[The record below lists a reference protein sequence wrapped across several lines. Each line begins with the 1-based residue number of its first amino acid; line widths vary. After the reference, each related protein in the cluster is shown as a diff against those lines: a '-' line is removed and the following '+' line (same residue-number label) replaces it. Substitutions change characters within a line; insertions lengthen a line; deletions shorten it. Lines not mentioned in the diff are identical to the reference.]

1 MLGSK
6 SGGVKKSRKTI
17 LGNSWKKLVIKKAHH
32 QTSANLMDSLN
43 PGHSPPVTP
52 GVPSRLWC
60 QPLVLL
66 GVLVVARYVAPPPSD
81 HDTQSVS
88 GCKRGNGVNQSSPN
102 ISQTASLKQN
112 FGQMS
117 AFDAGFHSSYGHWHV
132 IHAVLKY
139 SRDDRTSAD
148 RSWQQVQCTSIWR
161 SISSP
166 RKTSYCRW
174 AKASSICRPF
184 ITSSV
189 RASPTNSC
197 WSTVSVSHVRPR
209 ERVMSP
215 TNTVTIQGVQ

>member
-1 MLGSK
+1 MCQQWKISFNASTSK
-6 SGGVKKSRKTI
+6 DFFDRYHGFDPFCSRPSIIFNLRWCWCWDRSLVVKKSRKTI

-102 ISQTASLKQN
+102 ISQTASWSKTLGKWVRLML
-112 FGQMS
+112 GSTALMTLTC
-117 AFDAGFHSSYGHWHV
+117 HS
-132 IHAVLKY
+132 
-139 SRDDRTSAD
+139 RTSE
-148 RSWQQVQCTSIWR
+148 VQ
-161 SISSP
+161 
-166 RKTSYCRW
+166 
-174 AKASSICRPF
+174 
-184 ITSSV
+184 
-189 RASPTNSC
+189 
-197 WSTVSVSHVRPR
+197 
-209 ERVMSP
+209 
-215 TNTVTIQGVQ
+215 